1 MPGLF
6 LDTAGWFA
14 AMSPR
19 EKGHT
24 IARDA
29 YADAAR
35 RNLHL
40 ITTSFVVAEMHTL
53 ILRWRGPKDGE
64 RFLSVALESGAHI
77 VISPDA
83 ELVQGAVDR
92 WIRRYRDHPFSLCD
106 AISFEVMRRE
116 RLSRALTFDHHFV
129 VAGFDIL

>member
-19 EKGHT
+19 EKGHQA
-24 IARDA
+24 ARDA

-35 RNLHL
+35 RGVDLVTTPFVIAELH
-40 ITTSFVVAEMHTL
+40 AL
-53 ILRWRGPKDGE
+53 ILRWRSTADGQRFLAVAMDAAAHRVIAPDGE
-64 RFLSVALESGAHI
+64 LIQAAI
-77 VISPDA
+77 
-83 ELVQGAVDR
+83 DR
-92 WIRRYRDHPFSLCD
+92 WIGRYGDQPFSLCD

-116 RLSRALTFDHHFV
+116 RLPRALTFDHHFV
-129 VAGFDIL
+129 VAGFETL